1 MDANANGPP
10 GTPKQA
16 TGEVEAGRPCEGG
29 NDVRRPGVN
38 GARPGPARARW
49 LGAVAL
55 AVAGCAQQPPVPESA
70 PPPATARVP
79 ADVAQAI
86 ESHRALARRH
96 QAAGNPRAA
105 AVEWQILTL
114 LAPEDADFRHELA
127 ASRDAARRMSQE
139 RLDAGRAA
147 QRAGQPER
155 ALEAYVQ
162 ALAFDP
168 GNDEAAR
175 ALREL
180 DRQRLARIQQD
191 RAARARNESAPAPRL
206 AAADAYDV
214 DQALELLAAGDLAGG
229 LRDLKAWVDANPRQR
244 ATRQRLATAVFDKGR
259 ELEAAGARSQA
270 LVAYEAAV
278 ALHGEAPASWT
289 ARITALKKPPADTRS
304 GGR

>member
-1 MDANANGPP
+1 MPIGFR
-10 GTPKQA
+10 GLFI
-16 TGEVEAGRPCEGG
+16 V
-29 NDVRRPGVN
+29 
-38 GARPGPARARW
+38 
-49 LGAVAL
+49 AVG
-55 AVAGCAQQPPVPESA
+55 VAGCAQQPPVPESA
-70 PPPATARVP
+70 PPPPPPARES
-79 ADVAQAI
+79 ADIAQAI
-86 ESHRALARRH
+86 ESHSANARRH

-105 AVEWQILTL
+105 AVEWQIVTL
-114 LAPEDADFRHELA
+114 LAPENTEFRRELA
-127 ASRDAARRMSQE
+127 ASRDAARRLSQE
-139 RLDAGRAA
+139 RLDAGHAA
-147 QRAGQPER
+147 QRAGQAER

-244 ATRQRLATAVFDKGR
+244 ATRQRVATAVYDKGR

-270 LVAYEAAV
+270 LVAYESAV
-278 ALHGEAPASWT
+278 ALHGEAPAAWT
-289 ARITALKKPPADTRS
+289 ARITALKKQPADPRS